1 MLQAHSFLWHYL
13 WVAPDVLLLLL
24 GVLMRRRGLHRQFPA
39 FTAFAFLGAVEHLVL
54 YGADL
59 APWVTP
65 QNFWRIACAG
75 LLVDIV
81 LKLSLIGEIFSHLCG
96 AYSSIAKLGKRVIQG
111 IGVVLV
117 FVAVGAAAFVQRD
130 NPSWLISGEHLLEQ
144 TIFLIESGVLLSIFL
159 FAAYFHL
166 AWSTKTFGISLG
178 LSISACVHLATWAV
192 IANGYMR
199 DQRALLDF
207 LNMATYHVCVLIWM
221 YYLLLAREKSPRASL
236 VRLPEH
242 NLEVLNHELERLIHQ

>member
-24 GVLMRRRGLHRQFPA
+24 GVLMWRRGLQREFPA
-39 FTAFAFLGAVEHLVL
+39 FTAFALLGAVAHLVL
-54 YGADL
+54 YAADL
-59 APWVTP
+59 APSVTP

-81 LKLSLIGEIFSHLCG
+81 LKLSLIAEIFSHLCH
-96 AYSSIAKLGKRVIQG
+96 AYSSIAKLGKHVIQG

-117 FVAVGAAAFVQRD
+117 FVAVGAASLVQRD

-144 TIFLIESGVLLSIFL
+144 TIYLIESGVLLSIFL

-178 LSISACVHLATWAV
+178 LAISACVHLATWAV
-192 IANGYMR
+192 IANGGLR
-199 DQRALLDF
+199 DQRTLLDF

-221 YYLLLAREKSPRASL
+221 YYLLLAPEKSRRPPAA
-236 VRLPEH
+236 RLPEH
-242 NLEVLNHELERLIHQ
+242 DLEVLNHELERLIHQ